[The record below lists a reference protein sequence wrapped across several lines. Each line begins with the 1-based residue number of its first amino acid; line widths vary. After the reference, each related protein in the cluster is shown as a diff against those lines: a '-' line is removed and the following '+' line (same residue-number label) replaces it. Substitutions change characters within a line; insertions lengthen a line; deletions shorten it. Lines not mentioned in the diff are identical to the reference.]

1 MAPLPPALAGA
12 LAMLAAG
19 AALALLAGWR
29 GRAKRRADARA
40 RAAEIDALQREQA
53 GLAERLRLSE
63 ARLAAILEASL
74 DPVLMIDGLGGVK
87 DLSASARA
95 LFGCDERGR
104 VTLTSLFA
112 GELPIETAR
121 FGAAAS
127 EFETVARRPNRARFP
142 VEVRVAPVRDPH
154 VPGLHA
160 IAVRDLTAR
169 RRFEQSLGAL
179 RFEDELTHAYT
190 STGFLMMATQ
200 QLKTAIRNAQSVVV
214 LNVELDGLEEIR
226 ERFGPASR
234 DRALVELATELRA
247 SFRETDVI
255 GRLGDGQFAILATE
269 TTPHGVDRALERF
282 SRRLA
287 NRNAEGD
294 LPWALGASLGWWRVD
309 PVQGLTLGDLLSRI
323 HERLPEHRGH
333 APGPGP
339 APHAGPPARV
349 SPFTR
354 D

>member
-1 MAPLPPALAGA
+1 
-12 LAMLAAG
+12 MLALCSS
-19 AALALLAGWR
+19 AALIAGWR
-29 GRAKRRADARA
+29 GRAKRRA
-40 RAAEIDALQREQA
+40 
-53 GLAERLRLSE
+53 
-63 ARLAAILEASL
+63 
-74 DPVLMIDGLGGVK
+74 M
-87 DLSASARA
+87 ARA
-95 LFGCDERGR
+95 LFGCDAQGR

-112 GELPIETAR
+112 SELPIETAR
-121 FGAAAS
+121 FGGAAS
-127 EFETVARRPNRARFP
+127 EFETFARRPNRARFP

-200 QLKTAIRNAQSVVV
+200 QLKTAIRNAHGVVV
-214 LNVELDGLEEIR
+214 LSVELDGLEEIR

-234 DRALVELATELRA
+234 DRALIELAAELRGC
-247 SFRETDVI
+247 FRETDVI

-282 SRRLA
+282 SQRLA

-309 PVQGLTLGDLLSRI
+309 PVQGLKLGDLLSRI
-323 HERLPEHRGH
+323 HERIPEHRAH

-339 APHAGPPARV
+339 APQPEPPARL